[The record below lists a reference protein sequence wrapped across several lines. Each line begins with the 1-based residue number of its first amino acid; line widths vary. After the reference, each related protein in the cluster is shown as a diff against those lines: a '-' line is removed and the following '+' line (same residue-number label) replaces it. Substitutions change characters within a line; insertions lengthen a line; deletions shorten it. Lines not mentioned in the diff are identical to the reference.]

1 MKKKTTKIMLND
13 GWAFSEQKMLTKLEE
28 YAKEG
33 WILEKATILKF
44 YLKKGEPQNLQYA
57 MDFQPKVEDLE
68 EYKKIFE
75 SAGWQY
81 VCDCY
86 GFYIFKAD
94 HGTKR
99 IHTDLTLIDEWR
111 NKEKRKSIRL
121 ILISLIGIIIFYCL
135 GRIFSPV
142 PIVSVLCFIIYV
154 LMGCL
159 FAVSVMLTY
168 GWIFRKGK

>member
-1 MKKKTTKIMLND
+1 MKEKTTKIMFND
-13 GWAFSEQKMLTKLEE
+13 GWAFSEQKMLTQLEE

-33 WILEKATILKF
+33 WILERATILKF
-44 YLKKGEPQNLQYA
+44 YLKKGKPQNLQYA
-57 MDFQPKVEDLE
+57 MDFQPKVDDFE

-81 VCDCY
+81 VCHCY
-86 GFYIFKAD
+86 GFYIFKAYP
-94 HGTKR
+94 GTQK
-99 IHTDLTLIDEWR
+99 IHTDLTLIEEWR

-121 ILISLIGIIIFYCL
+121 IIISLIGIITFYCL
-135 GRIFSPV
+135 GRLFSPI
-142 PIVSVLCFIIYV
+142 PIVSTLCFIIYF

-159 FAVSVMLTY
+159 FAVSALLTY